1 MAKEILIADSDKTD
15 QKEFQ
20 RIFESTDYHLIF
32 SEGGEDALLRAKLF
46 KPDMIIASG
55 AGLREKGGLELCGAV
70 KGDPDF
76 KHIPFILISSI
87 FDEISENDR
96 KRIQADGVISK
107 PLNEVEILDL
117 VGNLMEEGT
126 GGKKGEMVSEKQG
139 FSLDETGEEEEEI
152 IELVDVVGEPE
163 PRMSI
168 DSFVPTGREKTFGEM
183 PSLDSWEKPE
193 FEEKPA
199 EKELELRPEKKTL
212 GMDLRLKRKV
222 PLRDAS
228 PEEELFDKIELEEIL
243 EKVEQLKPS
252 LEKEW
257 PAEKVVRDIEERP
270 FQIEEPAEKL
280 DLSEFEKALRE
291 EVKTAPPQE
300 EPQPFLMEEPKKKVT
315 EETIFPE
322 ELPEKPSKKLSQKPL
337 EKVLRGP
344 LEESLEEPLGE
355 ALEEPLEEVLEE
367 PFEEAQVE
375 PLKQSVVEPLKES
388 VVESLREAL
397 GEPVEEVSEEP
408 VEIEE
413 IKELAEEEF
422 PEELLEDLLG
432 EGEISA
438 VGEPNEVEAEELSLE
453 DLEIEPIEGMEEIE
467 KLEEVEEIEEIGGTE
482 PTGQIGEME
491 QLDDI
496 EEITI
501 DQLEEGAAPSMI
513 RAEAPKTT
521 PLEPTKIPQEEVP
534 SLVRAVDR
542 QMQEIISQKVQE
554 IMGEMMTKLVPEMTQ
569 NVVGF
574 TIERIEKIVKEV
586 VPELAE
592 KAIQEEIKR
601 LEKGEKG

>member
-20 RIFESTDYHLIF
+20 RIFETTDYHLIF
-32 SEGGEDALLRAKLF
+32 SESGEDALLRAKLF

-55 AGLREKGGLELCGAV
+55 ASLQEKGGLELCGAV

-96 KRIQADGVISK
+96 KQIQADGVISK
-107 PLNEVEILDL
+107 PLNEVEVLDL

-126 GGKKGEMVSEKQG
+126 GGKRGEMVSEKQG
-139 FSLDETGEEEEEI
+139 LSLDETGEEEEEI

-168 DSFVPTGREKTFGEM
+168 DSFVPTGREKPFGEV

-193 FEEKPA
+193 FEEKA
-199 EKELELRPEKKTL
+199 VEKELELRPEKKTV

-222 PLRDAS
+222 PLRDAT

-257 PAEKVVRDIEERP
+257 PAEKEVRDIEESP
-270 FQIEEPAEKL
+270 FQMEEPAEKL
-280 DLSEFEKALRE
+280 DLSEFEKALRR

-300 EPQPFLMEEPKKKVT
+300 EPQPFLVEEPKKKVT

-322 ELPEKPSKKLSQKPL
+322 ELSKKPSEKPLQKPL
-337 EKVLRGP
+337 EKVLGRP
-344 LEESLEEPLGE
+344 LEESLEEPVEE
-355 ALEEPLEEVLEE
+355 ALEESLEESLEEPLEESL
-367 PFEEAQVE
+367 A
-375 PLKQSVVEPLKES
+375 EPLKES
-388 VVESLREAL
+388 VEESLQESLGEAL
-397 GEPVEEVSEEP
+397 EKPIEEVLEEP

-438 VGEPNEVEAEELSLE
+438 VGEPKEIKAEELSLE
-453 DLEIEPIEGMEEIE
+453 ELEVETIEGIEEIE
-467 KLEEVEEIEEIGGTE
+467 KLEEVEEMEEMGGTE

-491 QLDDI
+491 QLEEI
-496 EEITI
+496 EEITM
-501 DQLEEGAAPSMI
+501 DRFEEVAAPSMI
-513 RAEAPKTT
+513 RAEAQKTT
-521 PLEPTKIPQEEVP
+521 QLEATRIPQEQVP

-542 QMQEIISQKVQE
+542 QMQEVISQKVQE
-554 IMGEMMTKLVPEMTQ
+554 IMAEMMTKLVPEMTQ

-574 TIERIEKIVKEV
+574 TLERIEKIVKEV
-586 VPELAE
+586 VPDLAE